1 MRLIPFITAIIV
13 AVAMYGLVLERD
25 RLLAFARSTP
35 DTAQAEES
43 ETAPSEDTGDV
54 VVADAVQPAAIG
66 VVVLQSTAQT
76 VDSAVVLRGQTKAN
90 RQVNVQAETSAI
102 VISEPMRKGAS
113 VTKGDVLCKLDP
125 GTRQASLAEVR
136 ARLNE
141 AQSRVPEAQAKLA
154 EAEAKLA
161 EAKVNYNAANKLI
174 EGGHATET
182 RLKSTEAS
190 VRAAEASVASAT
202 SGLDATQSG
211 IEAAAAAVALAKR
224 EIDRLT
230 ITAPFDG
237 LLESDAAE
245 LGSLLQPG
253 ALCATVI
260 QLNPIKLVGY
270 VPETEVNRVEL
281 GAMAGAK
288 LASGRQVQGQVVFV
302 SRSADPLTRTFEVEI
317 LVENTDRSI
326 RDGQTA
332 EILVRAQGA
341 RAHFVPQSS
350 LTLNN
355 EGVLGVRIVDLSD
368 TVRFQPVKV
377 LRDQTDGIWISGP
390 EDVADIIVVGQEFVT
405 EGVRV
410 TPTYQEAAQ

>member
-13 AVAMYGLVLERD
+13 AVAMYGLVLERE

-43 ETAPSEDTGDV
+43 ETAPSEDTGDM
-54 VVADAVQPAAIG
+54 VVADAAQPAAIG

-125 GTRQASLAEVR
+125 GTRQASLAEAR

-341 RAHFVPQSS
+341 KAHFVPQSS

-355 EGVLGVRIVDLSD
+355 EGLLGVRIVDLSD

>member
-13 AVAMYGLVLERD
+13 AVAMYGLVLERE

-43 ETAPSEDTGDV
+43 ETAPSEDTGDM
-54 VVADAVQPAAIG
+54 VVADAAQPAAIG

-125 GTRQASLAEVR
+125 GTRQASLAEAR

-161 EAKVNYNAANKLI
+161 EAKVNYNATNKLI
-174 EGGHATET
+174 EGGYATET

-317 LVENTDRSI
+317 LVENSDRSI

-341 RAHFVPQSS
+341 KAHFVPQSS

-355 EGVLGVRIVDLSD
+355 EGLLGVRIVDLSD

-405 EGVRV
+405 EGVQV

>member
-13 AVAMYGLVLERD
+13 AVAMYGLVLERE

-54 VVADAVQPAAIG
+54 VVADAAQPAAIG

-125 GTRQASLAEVR
+125 GTRQASLAEAR

>member
-76 VDSAVVLRGQTKAN
+76 VDSAVVLRGQTRAN

-125 GTRQASLAEVR
+125 GTRQASLAEAR

-317 LVENTDRSI
+317 LVENSDRSI

-341 RAHFVPQSS
+341 KAHFVPQSS

-355 EGVLGVRIVDLSD
+355 EGLLGVRIVDLSD

>member
-13 AVAMYGLVLERD
+13 AVAMYGLVLERE

-43 ETAPSEDTGDV
+43 ETAPSEDTGNM
-54 VVADAVQPAAIG
+54 VVADAAQPAAIG

-125 GTRQASLAEVR
+125 GTRQASLAEAR

-161 EAKVNYNAANKLI
+161 EAKVNYNATNKLI
-174 EGGHATET
+174 EGGYATET

-317 LVENTDRSI
+317 LVENSDRSI

-341 RAHFVPQSS
+341 KAHFVPQSS

-355 EGVLGVRIVDLSD
+355 EGLLGVRIVDLSD

>member
-43 ETAPSEDTGDV
+43 ETAPSEDTGNM
-54 VVADAVQPAAIG
+54 VVADAAQPAAIG

-125 GTRQASLAEVR
+125 GTRQASLAEAR

>member
-13 AVAMYGLVLERD
+13 AVAMYGLVLERE

-43 ETAPSEDTGDV
+43 ETAPSEDTGDM
-54 VVADAVQPAAIG
+54 VVADAAQPAAIG

-76 VDSAVVLRGQTKAN
+76 VDSTVVLRGQTKAN

-125 GTRQASLAEVR
+125 GTRQASLAEAR

-161 EAKVNYNAANKLI
+161 EAKVNYNATNKLI

-317 LVENTDRSI
+317 LVENSDRSI

-341 RAHFVPQSS
+341 KAHFVPQSS

-355 EGVLGVRIVDLSD
+355 EGLLGVRIVDLSD

>member
-35 DTAQAEES
+35 DTAQAEEN

-54 VVADAVQPAAIG
+54 VVADAAQPAAIG

-125 GTRQASLAEVR
+125 GTRQASLAEAR

-174 EGGHATET
+174 EGGYATET

-211 IEAAAAAVALAKR
+211 IEAAAAAVALAER

-281 GAMAGAK
+281 GAMAGAR

-341 RAHFVPQSS
+341 KAHFVPQSS

-377 LRDQTDGIWISGP
+377 LRDQTDGIWILGP

>member
-54 VVADAVQPAAIG
+54 VVADAAQPAAIG

-125 GTRQASLAEVR
+125 GTRQASLAEAR

-211 IEAAAAAVALAKR
+211 IQAAAAAVALAKR

-317 LVENTDRSI
+317 LVENSDRSI

-341 RAHFVPQSS
+341 KAHFVPQSS

-355 EGVLGVRIVDLSD
+355 EGLLGVRIVDLSD

>member
-35 DTAQAEES
+35 DTAQAEEN

-54 VVADAVQPAAIG
+54 VVADAAQPAAIG

-125 GTRQASLAEVR
+125 GTRQASLAEAR

-174 EGGHATET
+174 EGGYATET

-211 IEAAAAAVALAKR
+211 IEAAAAAVALAER

-281 GAMAGAK
+281 GAMAGAR

-317 LVENTDRSI
+317 LVENTNRSI

-341 RAHFVPQSS
+341 KAHFVPQSS

-377 LRDQTDGIWISGP
+377 LRDQTDGIWILGP

>member
-13 AVAMYGLVLERD
+13 AVAMYGLVLERE

-43 ETAPSEDTGDV
+43 ETAPSEDTGNM
-54 VVADAVQPAAIG
+54 VVADAAQPAAIG

-125 GTRQASLAEVR
+125 GTRQASLAEAR

>member
-13 AVAMYGLVLERD
+13 AVAMYGLVLERE

-43 ETAPSEDTGDV
+43 ETAPSEDTGNM
-54 VVADAVQPAAIG
+54 VVADAAQPAAIG

-125 GTRQASLAEVR
+125 GTRQASLAEAR

-317 LVENTDRSI
+317 LVENSDRSI

-341 RAHFVPQSS
+341 KAHFVPQSS

-355 EGVLGVRIVDLSD
+355 EGLLGVRIVDLSD

>member
-43 ETAPSEDTGDV
+43 ETAPSEDTGDM
-54 VVADAVQPAAIG
+54 VVADAAQPPAIG

-125 GTRQASLAEVR
+125 GTRQASLAEAR

-405 EGVRV
+405 KGVRV

>member
-13 AVAMYGLVLERD
+13 AVAMYGLVLERE

-43 ETAPSEDTGDV
+43 ETAPSEDTGNM
-54 VVADAVQPAAIG
+54 VVADAAQPAAIG

-113 VTKGDVLCKLDP
+113 VTKGDVLCKQDP
-125 GTRQASLAEVR
+125 GTRQASLAEAR